1 MPIVTALRNPDLMEM
16 HWNDIREMIGHNL
29 DVNEEGFTLQ
39 SLLDLNVVQYMD
51 DIVAKSVEASG
62 QAKLRGQLQELKDQW
77 ATIQIVTVPHGP
89 KDNVFI
95 IAGIEDMYQY
105 LDEGLATINMILG
118 NRFVKVMR
126 KEAEDLKKQL
136 NTLSEAFDQWNEVQR
151 QWRYLENIFGGGT
164 IKQQLPHES
173 KMFDAVNK
181 YFLGL
186 NSRCNKSPQALR
198 FIKKEPNIV
207 QKLIDQNR
215 DLEEIQR
222 GLEAYVQSKRVIF
235 PRFFFL
241 SFEDLISILSESEN
255 KEVISLHLK
264 TLFDG
269 IVALEFTPDEQVTK
283 MYSKEK
289 ECVELTKSVKTR

>member
-1 MPIVTALRNPDLMEM
+1 M
-16 HWNDIREMIGHNL
+16 
-29 DVNEEGFTLQ
+29 
-39 SLLDLNVVQYMD
+39 
-51 DIVAKSVEASG
+51 
-62 QAKLRGQLQELKDQW
+62 
-77 ATIQIVTVPHGP
+77 
-89 KDNVFI
+89 
-95 IAGIEDMYQY
+95 
-105 LDEGLATINMILG
+105 
-118 NRFVKVMR
+118 
-126 KEAEDLKKQL
+126 
-136 NTLSEAFDQWNEVQR
+136 QR